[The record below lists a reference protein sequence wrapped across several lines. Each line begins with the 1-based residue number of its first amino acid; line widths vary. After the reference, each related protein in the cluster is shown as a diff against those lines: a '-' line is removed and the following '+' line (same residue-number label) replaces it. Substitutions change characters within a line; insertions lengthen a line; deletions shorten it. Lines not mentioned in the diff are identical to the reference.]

1 MYLFKNDDNKWI
13 FGNTIHSECPA
24 GIYRVDP
31 SADYTKITIR
41 SKERD
46 VPIVKDELVTN
57 FLKSDGTRY
66 ANFTALQAGY
76 DGFFETSVTAD
87 VALTNADVV
96 SAEQSDATKLNMT
109 EASAAD
115 IKTALEIIDNFI
127 SGSRGLVTEDNSA
140 DIKTAANTIMGQD
153 FLCISDTNA
162 HGTLDCT
169 MVYVMAD
176 AVFTD
181 ITVGGSNVVTAK
193 GLNSLTIKEGTML
206 PFGKAHVTSITLA
219 SGTVIA
225 YIN

>member
-31 SADYTKITIR
+31 NADYTKITIR

-66 ANFTALQAGY
+66 ANFTELQSGY

-87 VALTNADVV
+87 VELTNADVV
-96 SAEQSDATKLNMT
+96 TAEQSDATKLNMT

-115 IKTALEIIDNFI
+115 IKTA
-127 SGSRGLVTEDNSA
+127 V
-140 DIKTAANTIMGQD
+140 NTIKGQD
-153 FLCISDTNA
+153 FLMITDTAA
-162 HGTLDCT
+162 HATLDCT
-169 MVYVMAD
+169 MIYVMAD
-176 AVFTD
+176 AVFNT
-181 ITVGGSNVVTAK
+181 ITVGETNVVTAK
-193 GLNSLTIKEGTML
+193 GLSAVSVVAGTLL
-206 PFGKAHVTSITLA
+206 PFGKVHATSITLT
-219 SGTVIA
+219 SGKVIA

>member
-31 SADYTKITIR
+31 NADYTKITIR

-66 ANFTALQAGY
+66 ANFTELQSGY

-87 VALTNADVV
+87 VELTNADVV
-96 SAEQSDATKLNMT
+96 TAEQSDATKLNMT

-115 IKTALEIIDNFI
+115 IKTA
-127 SGSRGLVTEDNSA
+127 V
-140 DIKTAANTIMGQD
+140 NTIMGQD

-169 MVYVMAD
+169 MIYVMAD
-176 AVFTD
+176 AVFSD
-181 ITVGGSNVVTAK
+181 ITVSGSNVVSGK
-193 GLNSLTIKEGTML
+193 GLSAKTVTAGTML
-206 PFGKAHVTSITLA
+206 PFSKAHATAITLA

>member
-31 SADYTKITIR
+31 NADYTKITIR

-66 ANFTALQAGY
+66 ANFTELQSGY

-87 VALTNADVV
+87 VELTNADVV
-96 SAEQSDATKLNMT
+96 TAEQSDATKLNMT

-115 IKTALEIIDNFI
+115 IKTA
-127 SGSRGLVTEDNSA
+127 V
-140 DIKTAANTIMGQD
+140 NTIMGQD

-169 MVYVMAD
+169 MIYVMVD
-176 AVFTD
+176 AVFSD
-181 ITVGGSNVVTAK
+181 ITVAASNVVAGKGLTAK
-193 GLNSLTIKEGTML
+193 TVVSGTLL
-206 PFGKAHVTSITLA
+206 PFGKAHATSITLT